1 MSDSPS
7 TKMHHLTSPD
17 TGRSGQIP
25 QIVMYTTPW
34 CGDCRQAKRVFA
46 ALGVPVHE
54 IDLQQHPEAAQRVR
68 EVNHG
73 MQRVPTIVFPDDT
86 VLVEPGARELEA
98 KLRQLV

>member
-7 TKMHHLTSPD
+7 TRMHHLASPG
-17 TGRSGQIP
+17 TGSLGQIP

-34 CGDCRQAKRVFA
+34 CGDCRQAKRIFV
-46 ALGVPVHE
+46 ALGVSYHE

-68 EVNHG
+68 EINHG
-73 MQRVPTIVFPDDT
+73 MQSVPTIVFPDGT